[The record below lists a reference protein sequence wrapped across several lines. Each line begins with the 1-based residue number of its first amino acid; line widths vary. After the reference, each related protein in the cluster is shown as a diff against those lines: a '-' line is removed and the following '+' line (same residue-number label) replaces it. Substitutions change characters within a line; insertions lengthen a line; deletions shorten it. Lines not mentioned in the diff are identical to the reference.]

1 MTLDAREA
9 LTTVPRQR
17 LAPGEHGKITCVRRG
32 GKHYA
37 TTYLRLNTGK
47 RVEREASGKSAEDA
61 RRNLTA
67 RIVAELAAGTGA
79 GVVNGKTTL
88 DDLFETWV
96 ADKVAQGSL
105 SPQSEMQY
113 RRVWRGHGSEH
124 LGALRIAELTTSR
137 ADGHLKTM
145 PPRQS
150 SLLRTI
156 LVGMFSMAVRFD
168 MLHHN
173 PIREAQSAPRG
184 ERKPVRALTAV
195 ELEQVRQAVKAYVT
209 PSGRSG
215 PPRGVML
222 PAFVELL
229 AATGAR
235 PGEVLAIRWQDVD
248 LLDDTP
254 SVTVNGTVMDH
265 DRVPDKPIHRQ
276 DFRKGGAPPITVL
289 LPEFGVE
296 ALTALVGDTVST
308 TSSATVLTNRDGG
321 LVSLSNI
328 RSALREALAP
338 HDDLRWITPHSFRR
352 SVATVVRDGLGIEA
366 AQQQLGHSEMATT
379 EQHYA
384 QRRTTGPDARA
395 VLEEWAGRAKK

>member
-1 MTLDAREA
+1 M
-9 LTTVPRQR
+9 PRQR
-17 LAPGEHGKITCVRRG
+17 LAPGEHGKVTCTRRN

-37 TTYLRLNTGK
+37 TTYLRLQTGR
-47 RVEREASGKSAEDA
+47 RVEREATGKSAEDA

-88 DDLFETWV
+88 DDLFEAWV

-113 RRVWRGHGSEH
+113 RRVWRGHGSEY
-124 LGALRIAELTTSR
+124 LGALRITELTTSR
-137 ADGHLKTM
+137 ADAHLKTI
-145 PPRQS
+145 PARQS

-168 MLHHN
+168 VLHHN
-173 PIREAQSAPRG
+173 PIREAQAAPRG
-184 ERKPVRALTAV
+184 ERKPARALTAV
-195 ELEQVRQAVKAYVT
+195 ELEQVRRAVKTYAT

-215 PPRGVML
+215 PRRGVML

-265 DRVPDKPIHRQ
+265 DRVPGKTIHRQ
-276 DFRKGGAPPITVL
+276 DSRKGGAPAITVL
-289 LPEFGVE
+289 LPKFGVE
-296 ALTALVGDTVST
+296 ALTALTGETVSMAP
-308 TSSATVLTNRDGG
+308 SATVLTNRDGG

-328 RSALREALAP
+328 RSALREALAS
-338 HDDLRWITPHSFRR
+338 HEDLRWITPHSFRR

-395 VLEEWAGRAKK
+395 VLDKWAGQGKE